1 MENTYKYNCY
11 NEIYGKLKTE
21 YDMLNT
27 KDLCKLVTAHKI
39 SSEISLNYSNDSL
52 SKKSPFNYY
61 SLFRLK

>member
-1 MENTYKYNCY
+1 
-11 NEIYGKLKTE
+11 
-21 YDMLNT
+21 MLNT